1 MPLWGKLMSQIWV
14 DGKAFKVEKDK
25 NLLETILSLGFDLP
39 YFCWHPALGSVGSCR
54 QCAVRKYQD
63 KEDQKGQIVMACME
77 PVLDDLYIS
86 IEEKE
91 VADFRKNVI
100 EWLMVNHPH
109 DCPICDE
116 GGECHLQDMTVMAGH
131 NYRRSHYKKRTYNNQ
146 DLGPCINHEMN
157 RCIQCYRC
165 VRFYNDY
172 AGGDDLQVF
181 AAHDH
186 VYFGRHE
193 DGTLESEFS
202 GNLVEVCPT
211 GVFTDKTLKE
221 HYTRKWDLTSAPTV
235 CQHCSL
241 GCNILAGERYGSLR
255 RILTRFNAE
264 VNGYFICDRGRFGY
278 DFVNGEERIR
288 SAASKEDGAWRHLE
302 KADALNHLSKIVE
315 KGKVMGVGSP
325 RASLESNYAL
335 RTLVGENNFF
345 NGIAHKENQ
354 LLQQALDFLQGG
366 AVKTPS
372 LKEIENCD
380 AVIVIG
386 EDVTNTA
393 PLIDLALKQSVRVQ
407 PLEKLDK
414 IGIPPWNDSA
424 ARDHLQDEKGPIYIF
439 TPQETK
445 LDQIATKFF
454 RDTPQELARMVTA
467 IAGQLDATIPLEGQ
481 PKPEPEILKEIAEA
495 LLQAQRPLVIAG
507 TSLGSTTL
515 LNSAIN
521 LANALHQGNSNA
533 CISFIFSECNS
544 VGVGMMETKGL
555 EDAVQSKSQYDTLIV
570 LENDLYRRQTQTL
583 INNFLDRFKNIIVLD
598 HTQSQTTSRADLLL
612 AAGTFAEADGT
623 MVNNEGRAQRFFQVQ
638 AADEAVQESWR
649 WILQVGKLLNNELLE
664 GVNGLDELIGSIE
677 NELEQFRGISKA
689 GPLSGYRINGQKI
702 SRAPHRYSGRT
713 AMFADLQVNE
723 PRPPQDPDS
732 PLSFTM
738 EGYQGIP
745 PESATSF
752 YWSPGWNSA
761 QAINKF
767 RNEID
772 SGRQQGSPGV
782 RLIEPTSGEEKYQ
795 YLECL
800 PEDHPEPGEWK
811 LVPIHHIFGTEE
823 LSAKSTAISDR
834 SPGPSLIMNEEQAG
848 KLKIDEGQQIM
859 VISGSE
865 EITLP
870 VITQSDWPM
879 DHLGISVGYKNTL
892 SIDLNLMA
900 RLEKTEINDG

>member
-1 MPLWGKLMSQIWV
+1 MPLRGKLMSQIWV
-14 DGKAFKVEKDK
+14 DGKVFKVDKDK

-54 QCAVRKYQD
+54 QCAVRKYQG
-63 KEDQKGQIVMACME
+63 KEDQQGQIVMACME
-77 PVLDDLYIS
+77 PVLDDLHIS
-86 IEEKE
+86 IDEKE
-91 VADFRKNVI
+91 VAVFRKNVI

-131 NYRRSHYKKRTYNNQ
+131 SYRRFRYKKRTHENQ

-211 GVFTDKTLKE
+211 GVFTDKTLKD
-221 HYTRKWDLTSAPTV
+221 HYTRKWDLTSAPSV

-288 SAASKEDGAWRHLE
+288 SAAFKISGEWQNLK
-302 KADALNHLSKIVE
+302 KNQALDQLKKIAGN
-315 KGKVMGVGSP
+315 GKIMGVGSP
-325 RASLESNYAL
+325 RASVESNYAI
-335 RTLVGENNFF
+335 RSLVGEDNFY
-345 NGIAHKENQ
+345 NGMSAKENQ
-354 LLQQALDFLQGG
+354 LTQQALDFLQHGP
-366 AVKTPS
+366 VKTPS
-372 LKEIENCD
+372 LKEIESCD
-380 AVIVIG
+380 AVIIIG

-393 PLIDLALKQSVRVQ
+393 PLIDLALKQSVLVQ
-407 PLEKLDK
+407 PLRELKK
-414 IGIPPWNDSA
+414 IGVPPWNDSA
-424 ARDHLQDEKGPIYIF
+424 AREYIQDQKGPLYVL

-445 LDQIATKFF
+445 LDQIATRCF
-454 RDTPQELARMVTA
+454 RGSPDELSRMVMA
-467 IAGQLDATIPLEGQ
+467 IGGQLDAGIAVEGQ
-481 PKPEPEILKEIAEA
+481 TNHEPAVLQEIVNA
-495 LLQAQRPLVIAG
+495 LVQAKRPLVITG
-507 TSLGSTTL
+507 TSLGSTAI
-515 LNSAIN
+515 LNSSIN
-521 LANALHQGNSNA
+521 LANALHQRNSSV
-533 CISFIFSECNS
+533 CISLVFPECNS
-544 VGVGMMETKGL
+544 LGAGLMEKKGL
-555 EDAVQSKSQYDTLIV
+555 EEAIKSKIQYKTLVV
-570 LENDLYRRQTQTL
+570 LENDLYRRQTPAH
-583 INNFLDRFKNIIVLD
+583 INKFLDKFENIIVLD
-598 HTQSQTTSRADLLL
+598 HTRSRTTSKADLLL

-623 MVNNEGRAQRFFQVQ
+623 LVNNEGRAQRFFQVQ
-638 AADEAVQESWR
+638 AADEEVQESWR
-649 WILQVGKLLNNELLE
+649 WMLQAGKLLGNQPLE
-664 GVNGLDELIGSIE
+664 EVNGLDELILSIE
-677 NELEQFRGISKA
+677 NQLEQFKGIVEAAPS
-689 GPLSGYRINGQKI
+689 SQHRINGQKI
-702 SRAPHRYSGRT
+702 SRATQRYSGRT
-713 AMFADLQVNE
+713 AMFADIQVVE

-738 EGYQGIP
+738 EGYSGIP

-772 SGRQQGSPGV
+772 NGRQQGGNGV
-782 RLIEPTSGEEKYQ
+782 RLIKPSNERKFH
-795 YLECL
+795 YLECIPGDI
-800 PEDHPEPGEWK
+800 PESGEWK
-811 LVPIHHIFGTEE
+811 LVPLHHIFGTEE
-823 LSAKSTAISDR
+823 LSIKSTAISDR
-834 SPGPSLIMNEEQAG
+834 SQGPSLTMNETQAG
-848 KLKIDEGQQIM
+848 NLNVVAGEHIT
-859 VISGSE
+859 VISGSVK
-865 EITLP
+865 ITLP
-870 VITQSDWPM
+870 VSIQSDWPKG
-879 DHLGISVGYKNTL
+879 HLGISVGFEETV
-892 SIDLNLMA
+892 SIDLDSMVQ
-900 RLEKTEINDG
+900 LEKSEKNEG